1 MAKVDTISHWFYVST
16 FYNEKGTYRVKQSV
30 PGSSAIN
37 LFAKAIEE
45 HLLDTN
51 ADKTTVLSCHRCLIN
66 PGVEK

>member
-1 MAKVDTISHWFYVST
+1 MAKVDTISDWFYVST

-30 PGSSAIN
+30 PGSCAIN

-51 ADKTTVLSCHRCLIN
+51 A
-66 PGVEK
+66 EKQLP